1 MPRCEWCMCERDKET
16 EISHLVEQGG
26 SASFSMNQGS
36 PEKQNQEGYVCGGR
50 LLGGQK
56 SLDVIP
62 PPPLVTS
69 VSFRNR
75 PNLSFNTDDR
85 DTEGNKWA

>member
-1 MPRCEWCMCERDKET
+1 MHLFSKGWRMGRWSKKLQGPLEPSCHNAPALGFSLKET
-16 EISHLVEQGG
+16 GCSCG
-26 SASFSMNQGS
+26 SLGS
-36 PEKQNQEGYVCGGR
+36 R

-85 DTEGNKWA
+85 DTEGDKWA